1 MTAGRGIVHEEYHS
15 TAFAKKGG
23 TVEMCQLW
31 VNLPKKHKMHPP
43 RYQGIVASDI
53 PTVPLAAARVEGDE
67 ACAEAGRVRVIAG
80 TLGEAQGP
88 ALTFSPVELW
98 DIELTAPDT
107 PVELTVPDDHNLIV
121 FVRRGTVAV
130 GPAGEEQKLG
140 PQDAALMHREGTSL
154 RLTAAEPETQLLLLG
169 GAPLD
174 EPISAQ
180 GPFVMNT
187 RQEILQAN
195 RDYQSGKMGG

>member
-1 MTAGRGIVHEEYHS
+1 
-15 TAFAKKGG
+15 
-23 TVEMCQLW
+23 
-31 VNLPKKHKMHPP
+31 
-43 RYQGIVASDI
+43 
-53 PTVPLAAARVEGDE
+53 
-67 ACAEAGRVRVIAG
+67 
-80 TLGEAQGP
+80 
-88 ALTFSPVELW
+88 
-98 DIELTAPDT
+98 
-107 PVELTVPDDHNLIV
+107 
-121 FVRRGTVAV
+121 
-130 GPAGEEQKLG
+130 
-140 PQDAALMHREGTSL
+140 MHREGTSL